1 MENTT
6 ETGAKFGLDML
17 ASIQTAAGTVQS
29 FAISLMQPGWRLYQV
44 LIILGLAALCYGLHK
59 FSGRALQTWVRARE
73 GWKAWQLRMVVQI
86 RRRLGLVW
94 FSVLG
99 WSVWLFMQETTWP
112 SRSYLIGLAAT
123 LATAWAF
130 IGFSARLVRNR
141 FLRRVV
147 TWGLW
152 IYATLFY
159 LNVSDEV
166 ALFLDRLALSV
177 GDFRLSVLTLI
188 TAAVVIGVL
197 ITLARLI
204 SNTAAGT
211 IRRNEDISPSMQ
223 VLAVKAVQ
231 ISLYGFAFFA
241 GIKAVGID
249 LTGLAVL
256 TGAIGVG
263 LGFGLQKV
271 ISNLVSGV
279 IILLD
284 KSIKPGDVISLGDT
298 FGWIQTLGARYASVV
313 TRDGKEYLIPNEDL
327 ITGQVVN
334 WSHSNDFVRLDI
346 YFGTSYA
353 DDPHQVR
360 KLAIEAAKSADRVLS
375 HRPPVCH
382 VVGFGDSSVDY
393 ILRFWIKDPTGGLTN
408 IRGNVYLA
416 LWDIFKANDISIPFP
431 QREVRMLSDMPKQTF
446 GEAVPEKVA
455 EESSSAKKDTGP
467 DTSFG

>member
-6 ETGAKFGLDML
+6 ETGAKFGLDL
-17 ASIQTAAGTVQS
+17 LEAIRTSAGTIQS
-29 FAISLMQPGWRLYQV
+29 FLISLMQPGWRLYQV
-44 LIILGLAALCYGLHK
+44 LIIIALAVLCYGLHK
-59 FSGRALQTWVRARE
+59 FSGRILQSWVRSRE

-86 RRRLGLVW
+86 RRRLGLLW
-94 FSVLG
+94 YSVLG
-99 WSVWLFMQETTWP
+99 WTLWLVMQEITWP

-147 TWGLW
+147 TWSLW
-152 IYATLFY
+152 IYVTLFY

-166 ALFLDRLALSV
+166 AAFLDRMAVAV
-177 GDFRLSVLTLI
+177 GDFRLSLLTLI
-188 TAAVVIGVL
+188 IAAVVIGVL
-197 ITLARLI
+197 FTLARLL
-204 SNTAAGT
+204 SNTTAAT
-211 IRRNEDISPSMQ
+211 IRKNEDISPSMQ

-231 ISLYGFAFFA
+231 IGLYGFAFFA

-346 YFGTSYA
+346 YFGTSYGC
-353 DDPHQVR
+353 DPHAVR
-360 KLAIEAAKSADRVLS
+360 KLAIEAAKSVDRVLS
-375 HRPPVCH
+375 YRAPVCH
-382 VVGFGDSSVDY
+382 IVGFGDSSVDY

-416 LWDIFKANDISIPFP
+416 LWDTFQENNISIPFP
-431 QREVRMLSDMPKQTF
+431 QREVRMLGD
-446 GEAVPEKVA
+446 EALPE
-455 EESSSAKKDTGP
+455 
-467 DTSFG
+467 